1 VQHRVLLY
9 LHGLGSSGRSD
20 TGMFLREHYAQS
32 TILACP
38 DYRPQFFHESVAMVD
53 KLLHSL
59 RAPDRAIAVL
69 GSSMGGWHALHA
81 LARHPDI
88 TVLALNPVLDPS
100 TLRGE
105 SRPDDVDQRSGNPLP
120 WPEIVAANFPPAPVA
135 SLNGSRLRLLI
146 GAQDDV
152 VPPGPTLDACHAHS
166 WSHRVFP
173 GWGHRAELGT
183 DMRREIDALLERAS
197 MPA

>member
-1 VQHRVLLY
+1 MQHRVLVY

-53 KLLHSL
+53 DLLESL
-59 RAPDRAIAVL
+59 RAPGRSLAVL

-81 LARHPDI
+81 LGRHTDI
-88 TVLALNPVLDPS
+88 HVLALNPVLDPS
-100 TLRGE
+100 TLR
-105 SRPDDVDQRSGNPLP
+105 RDTPPDDVDQRSGSPLP
-120 WPEIVAANFPPAPVA
+120 WPDIIAENFPPAPVDTLD
-135 SLNGSRLRLLI
+135 SSRLRLLI

-152 VPPGPTLDACHAHS
+152 VPPGPTLNVCASHH
-166 WSHRVFP
+166 WSHRVFAD
-173 GWGHRAELGT
+173 WGHRAALGPE
-183 DMRREIDALLERAS
+183 MRAEMDALLERANA
-197 MPA
+197 P